1 MRPVLLPATRVLSLG
16 ALLLSIGCSKEAI
29 APADVGPISLSV
41 VSGDGQSGV
50 AGTQLAQPLIAK
62 VTVNGYPRP
71 LQVLNFRVVQGNGSI
86 FGGTELTDVRGIA
99 QELWTIGTNAG
110 DPQKVEVRAV
120 DPVTGTAQVFA
131 TFTAVARPGATTRLA
146 VSGLP
151 GALTAGVSSPIS
163 ATAQDAFGNTT
174 IDYRGTVH
182 FVSTDPLAVLPVN
195 HTFVAADMGSFNA
208 TVILK
213 TAGIQ
218 TVTATDVV
226 TGSITG
232 SQTVNVASVPPTI
245 SSFTAAPTSINNG
258 TGASLTAVFGGGAG
272 TIDHGVGT
280 VTSGNPVGVV
290 PTTTTTYTLTVMNA
304 AGVTTTATA
313 TVTVVPF
320 PTISSFA
327 VEPRVVTTGGVIRLT
342 GVFTG
347 GVGII
352 NAFGLINVPVF
363 SGVPILAIA
372 PTTAGTYTCTLA
384 VTNAEG
390 GTTVAFADLTVVP
403 PPTITAFSAA
413 ANIITA
419 GTSTTLTA
427 VFGGGAATI
436 DNGVGAPTSGTP
448 ISTGILRTATTFTLT
463 VTNDAGSTVTATV
476 TVTVVPAPTIVSF
489 TAVPTT
495 VLPGGA
501 ATLTG
506 VFSGGSGFITDNFGS
521 GVRAVNS
528 GIGVS
533 TGPLMA
539 STIYT
544 LSVTNNAPGGIVVGS
559 VTVLVS
565 GTPP

>member
-16 ALLLSIGCSKEAI
+16 ALLLAIGCSKEAI
-29 APADVGPISLSV
+29 APSDIGPISLSV

-50 AGTQLAQPLIAK
+50 AGTQLAQPLVVK

-99 QELWTIGTNAG
+99 QELWTLGTKAG

-146 VSGLP
+146 VSALP
-151 GALTAGVSSPIS
+151 SPLTAGVSSPIS

-182 FVSTDPLAVLPVN
+182 FASTDPLAVLPPN
-195 HTFVAADMGSFNA
+195 HTFVAADMGSFTA
-208 TVILK
+208 TAILK

-232 SQTVNVASVPPTI
+232 SQIVTVASVPPTI
-245 SSFTAAPTSINNG
+245 SLFTAA
-258 TGASLTAVFGGGAG
+258 
-272 TIDHGVGT
+272 HGVGT
-280 VTSGNPVGVV
+280 VTSGTPVVDF
-290 PTTTTTYTLTVMNA
+290 PTATTTYTLTVTNT
-304 AGVTTTATA
+304 AGVTSTATA
-313 TVTVVPF
+313 SVTVVPF

-327 VEPRVVTTGGVIRLT
+327 VEPRVVTTGGVIGLT
-342 GVFTG
+342 GVFAG
-347 GVGII
+347 GT
-352 NAFGLINVPVF
+352 GLINSVGLVNVPVF
-363 SGVPILAIA
+363 SGVTVLALA
-372 PTTAGTYTCTLA
+372 PTIAGTYPCTLM
-384 VTNAEG
+384 VTNASG
-390 GTTVAFADLTVVP
+390 GTTIAVVVLTVVP
-403 PPTITAFSAA
+403 PPIISSFTAA
-413 ANIITA
+413 ATTISA
-419 GTSTTLTA
+419 GTNATLTA
-427 VFGGGAATI
+427 VFSDGIAAI
-436 DNGVGAPTSGTP
+436 NPDVGTVTSGVP
-448 ISTGILRTATTFTLT
+448 VSTGILASTTTFTLT
-463 VTNDAGSTVTATV
+463 VTNAAGTAATATV
-476 TVTVVPAPTIVSF
+476 TVTVEPAPIIFAF
-489 TAVPTT
+489 TAAPTT
-495 VLPGGA
+495 VLPRGA

-506 VFSGGSGFITDNFGS
+506 FFSGGVGLITDDMGS
-521 GVRAVNS
+521 NPTPVNS

-544 LSVTNNAPGGIVVGS
+544 LTVTDGAHIATATVAVV
-559 VTVLVS
+559 VS

>member
-1 MRPVLLPATRVLSLG
+1 VLSLG
-16 ALLLSIGCSKEAI
+16 ALLLAIGCSKEAI
-29 APADVGPISLSV
+29 APSDIGPISLSV

-50 AGTQLAQPLIAK
+50 AGTQLAQPLVVK

-99 QELWTIGTNAG
+99 QELWTLGTKAG

-146 VSGLP
+146 VSALP
-151 GALTAGVSSPIS
+151 SPLTAGVSSPIS

-182 FVSTDPLAVLPVN
+182 FASTDPLAVLPPN
-195 HTFVAADMGSFNA
+195 HTFVAADMGSFTA
-208 TVILK
+208 TAILK

-232 SQTVNVASVPPTI
+232 SQTVTVASVPPTI
-245 SSFTAAPTSINNG
+245 SSFTAAPASISNG
-258 TGASLTAVFGGGAG
+258 TSTTLIAVFSGGTG

-280 VTSGNPVGVV
+280 VTSGTPVVDF
-290 PTTTTTYTLTVMNA
+290 PTATTTYTLTVTNT
-304 AGVTTTATA
+304 AGVTSTATA
-313 TVTVVPF
+313 SVTVVPF

-327 VEPRVVTTGGVIRLT
+327 VEPRVVTTGGVIGLT
-342 GVFTG
+342 GVFAG
-347 GVGII
+347 GT
-352 NAFGLINVPVF
+352 GLINSVGLVNVPVF
-363 SGVPILAIA
+363 SGVTVLALA
-372 PTTAGTYTCTLA
+372 PTIAGTYPCTLM
-384 VTNAEG
+384 VTNASG
-390 GTTVAFADLTVVP
+390 GTTIAVVVLTVVP
-403 PPTITAFSAA
+403 PPIISSFTAA
-413 ANIITA
+413 ATTISA
-419 GTSTTLTA
+419 GTNATLTA
-427 VFGGGAATI
+427 VFSDGIAAI
-436 DNGVGAPTSGTP
+436 NPDVGTVTSGVP
-448 ISTGILRTATTFTLT
+448 VSTGILASTTTFTLT
-463 VTNDAGSTVTATV
+463 VTNAAGTAATATV
-476 TVTVVPAPTIVSF
+476 TVTVEPAPIIFAF
-489 TAVPTT
+489 TAAPTT
-495 VLPGGA
+495 VLPRGA

-506 VFSGGSGFITDNFGS
+506 FFSGGVGLITDDMGS
-521 GVRAVNS
+521 NPTPVNS

-544 LSVTNNAPGGIVVGS
+544 LTVTDGAHIATATVAVV
-559 VTVLVS
+559 VS